1 MKIDK
6 IKPIPKYILAKI
18 KKIDKEFY
26 STETAQKRFY
36 AYLTKNDK
44 ELVKIT
50 VCCKNHKKK
59 WFCKQVAVHGIN
71 SNKCFVKDMAFHYA
85 SGYTVGWYSEGLYKH
100 PRWSDYRNW
109 GYTEDK
115 LFDPCAYVIN
125 PEYALTFDE
134 YKYSAVD
141 KFNRWETLNYLKLYK
156 QYPEIEYLTKI
167 GLPSYIILSK
177 SILNKMKKDN
187 KFRKFIIHNINI
199 IKNKHPK
206 ITTIIYAYNK
216 NKTLDEAI
224 REQWYINFYKDKAS
238 KEIRSILTNN
248 QNKIIKYIT
257 ENSISQY
264 SYRDYLIACNT
275 LHIDLNINKN
285 LIPKDFNYWHDTR
298 ILEMQAK
305 LKEIDEEKK
314 KEKFKL
320 FKEIAN
326 KYIKLENSNNIYAII
341 IAKSPEELKKEGETL
356 NHCVGRMGYDEKFIK
371 EQSLIFFVREH
382 NEINKSLVTV
392 EYSIKDND
400 IIQCHGIN
408 NSRPNEDILNYLY
421 KEWIPFAKKQI
432 KKTA

>member
-6 IKPIPKYILAKI
+6 IKPIPKYILTKI
-18 KKIDKEFY
+18 KKMDKEFH
-26 STETAQKRFY
+26 STETGQKRFY

-50 VCCKNHKKK
+50 VCCKNHNKK
-59 WFCKQVAVHGIN
+59 WLCKQVAVHGIN
-71 SNKCFVKDMAFHYA
+71 SSKCFVKDMVYYYV
-85 SGYTVGWYSEGLYKH
+85 SGYTVGWYNEGLYKK
-100 PRWSDYRNW
+100 PRWSDYRDW
-109 GYTEDK
+109 GYAEDK
-115 LFDPCAYVIN
+115 SFDPCAYVIN
-125 PEYALTFDE
+125 REYALSFDE

-141 KFNRWETLNYLKLYK
+141 KFNGWKTFDYLRLYK

-298 ILEMQAK
+298 ILEMQAM

-314 KEKFKL
+314 KEKYKL

-326 KYIKLENSNNIYAII
+326 KYTKLENSNNTYVII